1 MNAAQILDST
11 TPTQQAQP
19 QAEASQFET
28 EVDQSIQTE
37 AKQEDPR
44 LSLLAK
50 MERKLK
56 LQEQEYKQK
65 LKELEEKQSKYKQYE
80 EEESLWQNPLE
91 LLKRKGWDMEKLNK
105 HVIENSSE
113 EDLDPVARK
122 FKEFEETLKK
132 KDTEYEEKMKK
143 LIAEKEEEL
152 KAKDFER
159 QIAEFKS
166 DVKSFLAKNFDT
178 YELINAEENG
188 PEIVFD
194 VIREDIARQQQAGKE
209 NIVPMDLKEAA
220 DKVESYLDSHVQKYL
235 NLNKYRN
242 KKSDEENAVES
253 FLRKSQAPQ
262 TLTDSFTPK
271 SKSVEE
277 LSEEERMLAAVNL
290 LKSGKY

>member
-1 MNAAQILDST
+1 MNASQILDATS
-11 TPTQQAQP
+11 AP
-19 QAEASQFET
+19 QGTFET
-28 EVDQSIQTE
+28 TQADLPTE
-37 AKQEDPR
+37 PTTEQVAETKPEDPR

-65 LKELEEKQSKYKQYE
+65 MKELEEKQNKYKQYE
-80 EEESLWQNPLE
+80 EEETLWSNPLE
-91 LLKRKGWDMEKLNK
+91 LLKKKGWDMEKLNR
-105 HVIENSSE
+105 HVIESSSE
-113 EDLDPVARK
+113 EDLDPVSRK

-143 LIAEKEEEL
+143 MIAEKEEEL

-166 DVKSFLAKNFDT
+166 DIKSFLAKNSET

-188 PEIVFD
+188 LDIVFD

-209 NIVPMDLKEAA
+209 TVVPMDMKDAA
-220 DKVESYLDSHVQKYL
+220 DKVETYLDSHVQKYL
-235 NLNKYRN
+235 NLNKYKN
-242 KKSDEENAVES
+242 KKSDEENSVES
-253 FLRKSQAPQ
+253 FFKKSQTPQ

-277 LSEEERMLAAVNL
+277 LSEQERMLAAVNL
-290 LKSGKY
+290 LKSGKF